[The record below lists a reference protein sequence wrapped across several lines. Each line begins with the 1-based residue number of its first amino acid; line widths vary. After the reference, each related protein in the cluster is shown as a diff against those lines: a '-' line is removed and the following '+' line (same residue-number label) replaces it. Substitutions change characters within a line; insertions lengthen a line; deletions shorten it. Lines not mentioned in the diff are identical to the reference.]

1 MEVSRYKK
9 GIAGWVR
16 WTIQHKKVVYLLV
29 AALCVLGIWG
39 VSRINKDEFP
49 TFEIKQG
56 LVVGIYPGASAHQV
70 ELELTSP
77 LENSIRKTDHILYT
91 QSYSYADMCYI
102 LVTQDVDVP
111 TGELQDNWV
120 KMRNQ
125 LNATDLPAG
134 SQLVVRDDFGQMS
147 GLFYALKGEGVQP
160 ERLSA
165 FAEMIRRELQ
175 KLLAR
180 EVTVMVH
187 GVDEYDNALAASQM
201 LFGNSTSEQLRSLD
215 ERTFLAVFSGVP
227 TFEVSA
233 SELPCNIL
241 DFLAV
246 KTGIYP
252 SKGEARKALQQ
263 NGFSLNKDKARYQKE
278 LSAKRKQVEALKA
291 EMNKM
296 VKKSA
301 SKPKTA
307 VDEKLDKEFADN
319 YGKLPWPADGPVVDS
334 FGKHYHPV
342 YKNVE
347 LPFNNGMNIALAK
360 DTAIKAVFDGVVANV
375 VVIPGYNQCVLVQ
388 HGGYFTFYCKLASV
402 NVKAGEKVKTGQVLG
417 RVDTIAGETQLHF
430 ELWEGKT
437 PRNPEL
443 WLR

>member
-1 MEVSRYKK
+1 MRKILLILLAAVLACPQGFAQKSGSAQKKAKLEREIAILDQQLKENAGKVRSANTALKLTRKKISARKGLVAESDAQIKTLDSRIREKNHVLDSLEKRYTLISDNYEKLVRTAYKNRDTR
-9 GIAGWVR
+9 IWYM
-16 WTIQHKKVVYLLV
+16 YLLSSEGLSQGLRRYGYLKEM
-29 AALCVLGIWG
+29 ARGLNAQAL
-39 VSRINKDEFP
+39 
-49 TFEIKQG
+49 EIKDTRAK
-56 LVVGIYPGASAHQV
+56 I
-70 ELELTSP
+70 EE
-77 LENSIRKTDHILYT
+77 EK
-91 QSYSYADMCYI
+91 
-102 LVTQDVDVP
+102 
-111 TGELQDNWV
+111 
-120 KMRNQ
+120 
-125 LNATDLPAG
+125 AG
-134 SQLVVRDDFGQMS
+134 
-147 GLFYALKGEGVQP
+147 
-160 ERLSA
+160 
-165 FAEMIRRELQ
+165 LQ
-175 KLLAR
+175 KLR
-180 EVTVMVH
+180 E
-187 GVDEYDNALAASQM
+187 EASV
-201 LFGNSTSEQLRSLD
+201 LRSSRVGELKKLEAD
-215 ERTFLAVFSGVP
+215 ETQSRQLVA
-227 TFEVSA
+227 
-233 SELPCNIL
+233 
-241 DFLAV
+241 
-246 KTGIYP
+246 
-252 SKGEARKALQQ
+252 
-263 NGFSLNKDKARYQKE
+263 SLNKDKARYQKE